1 MILVTGGTGLV
12 GSHLLYNLCKTN
24 SKVIAIYRNK
34 DTQCVTKEIFK
45 LYNSLATYQHIIW
58 KKADITDITELE
70 HAFLDITHV
79 YHAAAM
85 VSFRS
90 KDAENLRKIN
100 IEGTANIVNL
110 CITHKIKKLCYVS
123 SIATVAKT
131 PGKEFI
137 DETCEWAPEGN
148 HSDYSI
154 SKFGAEMEVW
164 RGSQEG
170 LNVVIVNPGVIFGF
184 GAWNVNSSKLITQIK
199 KGFPFYTEGVVG
211 VVGVKDVVVAMIEL
225 MNSNIKSKRFILVAA
240 NKSYKTIFS
249 LIAKQL
255 NVSPPKIKV
264 SKFFTE
270 IAWRLNLFLSLITFD
285 TVNLGIYKYTSKS
298 AHNKRYYNGSKI
310 EKSIDFNYTLFDTVI
325 QNICNKLS

>member
-34 DTQCVTKEIFK
+34 DTQRVTKEIFK
-45 LYNSLATYQHIIW
+45 LYDSLATYQHIIW
-58 KKADITDITELE
+58 KKADIINITELE
-70 HAFLDITHV
+70 HAFLNITHV

-90 KDAENLRKIN
+90 KDVENLRKIN

-110 CITHKIKKLCYVS
+110 CITHKIDKLCYVS

-137 DETCEWAPEGN
+137 DETCEWTPEGN

-170 LNVVIVNPGVIFGF
+170 LNIVIVNPGVIFGF
-184 GAWNVNSSKLITQIK
+184 GAWNVNSSKLFIQIK
-199 KGFPFYTEGVVG
+199 KGFSFYTEGVVG
-211 VVGVKDVVVAMIEL
+211 VVGVKDVVKSMVLL
-225 MNSNIKSKRFILVAA
+225 MDSNIQNQRFILVAD
-240 NKSYKTIFS
+240 NKNYKSIFKM
-249 LIAKQL
+249 IAHYL
-255 NVSPPKIKV
+255 NVKSPNIKV
-264 SKFFTE
+264 SSFFTE
-270 IAWRLNLFLSLITFD
+270 IAWRLNRVLSFLSLNTID
-285 TVNLGIYKYTSKS
+285 LGIYKYTSKA
-298 AHNKRYYNGSKI
+298 AHKKRFYDGSKI
-310 EKSIDFNYTLFDTVI
+310 EKSIAFNYTPFDTVI
-325 QNICNKLS
+325 QEICNKLS